1 MQKILYHCDKC
12 SKLVHEIHE
21 SAPSQFGESFRGVA
35 CSGSVHVT
43 VGTFPAERDEQM
55 VPVGR
60 TDDERLTLCDECVD
74 SMSAR
79 DLCEFSDQRRAIR
92 RAKIERMISGFGIES
107 AGLKDYVPATANI
120 SDEPL
125 VEALEDEV
133 AAEKRAYRRLHDILR
148 AVARGEALTDWQAQY
163 VENAAA
169 SQPFNEPP
177 GDAPP
182 TPHRFA
188 KNRPH

>member
-21 SAPSQFGESFRGVA
+21 AAPNQFGESFRGVA

-43 VGTFPAERDEQM
+43 VGTFPAEREEQM

-79 DLCEFSDQRRAIR
+79 DLCEFSDQRRASR
-92 RAKIERMISGFGIES
+92 RAKIERMLSGFGHEGAES
-107 AGLKDYVPATANI
+107 D
-120 SDEPL
+120 L
-125 VEALEDEV
+125 VGRIPSCPTCSSTNVGKHPE
-133 AAEKRAYRRLHDILR
+133 
-148 AVARGEALTDWQAQY
+148 
-163 VENAAA
+163 AA
-169 SQPFNEPP
+169 S
-177 GDAPP
+177 
-182 TPHRFA
+182 
-188 KNRPH
+188 